1 MTFWQALLIAIFGY
15 CSSIYSPWAI
25 GLLGGWY
32 TMGRPLVSGMIIG
45 AILGDIQT
53 GIIIGAAIQAMYIGL
68 VTPGGSMP
76 ADVNFAAWI
85 GIPLAVISGA
95 DSTYA
100 VSLSIALSFLGVV
113 AVYATA
119 SFNSVFVHKMDRYI
133 TNGQLEKAINIP
145 VVGQITNFVCRF
157 IPIFLANYLGA
168 QFVPTMVSAIPEWL
182 GGILTLLGSILP
194 LIGFALLMQYV
205 VKKKVDL
212 LYYLFGFILVAVF
225 KAPIIP
231 VVLVG
236 LLLAFMDIKYSQVDL
251 SSLKMIDQKK
261 SENRFKLLDQKDVRK
276 AYWNWQFWTLSVQ
289 NFERM
294 EAPAI
299 IRMLGKVKEKLYPND
314 KDAQKAL
321 LERHEAFFNTEPY
334 IGSIIPG
341 IVLGMEE
348 QSAITKENSAD
359 LISSIKTALM
369 GPFAGIGDSL
379 YVGTLIPILLSIAL
393 GLSSESGSVMGP
405 IFYVL
410 AHLAI
415 MLPLTWFLFKSGY
428 SMGMDS
434 AQLVLSG
441 GIKDKITQGMNIV
454 GLIVVGAITT
464 MYVNVKTGLTF
475 TQGDMVIDLN
485 SALNSLFP
493 NIITI
498 LLGLATYYL
507 LVNKKMKIGYLFL
520 VFIALAVVG
529 YFTNLLAV

>member
-1 MTFWQALLIAIFGY
+1 MTIWQALLISIFGY
-15 CSSIYSPWAI
+15 FSSIYSPWLI

-32 TMGRPLVSGMIIG
+32 TIGRPLVSGLIIG
-45 AILGDIQT
+45 LILGDVQQ

-85 GIPLAVISGA
+85 GIPLAIISGA
-95 DSTYA
+95 DASYA
-100 VSLSIALSFLGVV
+100 VSLSIALSFMGVM

-133 TNGQLEKAINIP
+133 TDGKLEKAMNIP

-168 QFVPTMVSAIPEWL
+168 QFVPTMVSLIPEWL

-194 LIGFALLMQYV
+194 LVGFALLLQYV
-205 VKKKVDL
+205 VKKKLDL
-212 LYYLFGFILVAVF
+212 IYYLIGFILVAVF
-225 KAPIIP
+225 KIQIIP
-231 VVLVG
+231 VVLFG
-236 LLLAFMDIKYSQVDL
+236 LLFAYMDLRYTQTDFSV
-251 SSLKMIDQKK
+251 LKKTKTEKTDDKK
-261 SENRFKLLDQKDVRK
+261 KLLSKKDVHS
-276 AYWNWQFWTLSVQ
+276 AYWNWMFWNLSVQ

-299 IRMLGKVKEKLYPND
+299 IRMLGKVKEKLYPGN
-314 KDAQKAL
+314 KEAQKEL
-321 LERHEAFFNTEPY
+321 LARHEAFFNTEPY
-334 IGSIIPG
+334 IGSIVPG

-348 QSAITKENSAD
+348 QSAVNKEDSAD
-359 LISSIKTALM
+359 LISGIKTALM

-393 GLSSESGSVMGP
+393 GLSTDSGNVMGP
-405 IFYVL
+405 VFYVIS
-410 AHLAI
+410 HLAI

-428 SMGMDS
+428 SMGMES

-441 GIKDKITQGMNIV
+441 GIKDKITQAMNII
-454 GLIVVGAITT
+454 GLVVVGAITS

-485 SALNSLFP
+485 QTLNGLFP
-493 NIITI
+493 NLITV

-507 LVNKKMKIGYLFL
+507 MAEKKMKIGWLFL
-520 VFIALAVVG
+520 VFIAVAIVG
-529 YFTNLLAV
+529 YFTKVLAV

>member
-1 MTFWQALLIAIFGY
+1 MTLMQALLIAIFGY
-15 CSSIYSPWAI
+15 CSSIYSPWVI

-45 AILGDIQT
+45 LILGDVQT

-85 GIPLAVISGA
+85 GIPLAIVSGA

-100 VSLSIALSFLGVV
+100 VSLSIMLSFLGVV

-119 SFNSVFVHKMDRYI
+119 SFNSVFVHKMDKYI
-133 TNGQLEKAINIP
+133 TNGQLEKAVNIP

-168 QFVPTMVSAIPEWL
+168 QFVPTMVDAIPEWL
-182 GGILTLLGSILP
+182 GGILTLLGSMLP
-194 LIGFALLMQYV
+194 LIGFALLLQYII
-205 VKKKVDL
+205 KKKIDL

-225 KAPIIP
+225 NVPIIP

-236 LLLAFMDIKYSQVDL
+236 LLLAYMDIKYSQVDL
-251 SSLKMIDQKK
+251 SSLKNINVKK
-261 SENRFKLLDQKDVRK
+261 EDNKFKLLSLKDVRK
-276 AYWNWQFWTLSVQ
+276 AYWSWSFWTLSVQ

-299 IRMLGKVKEKLYPND
+299 VRMLGKVKDKLYPDNEE
-314 KDAQKAL
+314 AQKAL
-321 LERHEAFFNTEPY
+321 LTRHTAFFNTEPY

-348 QSAITKENSAD
+348 QSAINKEESAD

-379 YVGTLIPILLSIAL
+379 YVGTLIPILLSVAL
-393 GLSSESGSVMGP
+393 GLSSDSGNVMGP
-405 IFYVL
+405 IFYVV
-410 AHLAI
+410 AHLGI

-441 GIKDKITQGMNIV
+441 GIKDKITQGLNIV

-464 MYVNVKTGLTF
+464 MYVNVKTGLSF

-485 SALNSLFP
+485 SALSGLFP
-493 NIITI
+493 NMITV
-498 LLGLATYYL
+498 LLGLGTYYL
-507 LVNKKMKIGYLFL
+507 LVQKKMKIGWMFL
-520 VFIALAVVG
+520 VFIAVAIVG
-529 YFTNLLAV
+529 YFTNLFVV

>member
-1 MTFWQALLIAIFGY
+1 MTFWQALLIAVFGY
-15 CSSIYSPWAI
+15 CSSIYSPWVI

-32 TMGRPLVSGMIIG
+32 TMGRPLVSGLIIG
-45 AILGDIQT
+45 LILGDVPT

-85 GIPLAVISGA
+85 GIPLAIVSGA

-100 VSLSIALSFLGVV
+100 VSLSIALSFLGIL

-119 SFNSVFVHKMDRYI
+119 SFNSVFVHKMDRHI
-133 TNGQLEKAINIP
+133 TNGKLEKAINIP

-168 QFVPTMVSAIPEWL
+168 QFVPTMVGMIPEWL
-182 GGILTLLGSILP
+182 GEILTLLGTMLP
-194 LIGFALLMQYV
+194 LVGFALLMQYII
-205 VKKKVDL
+205 KKKMDL
-212 LYYLFGFILVAVF
+212 IYYLIGFILVAVF
-225 KAPIIP
+225 NVPIIP

-236 LLLAFMDIKYSQVDL
+236 LLLAYMDLKYSQTDL
-251 SSLKMIDQKK
+251 SSLKITGGDK
-261 SENRFKLLDQKDVRK
+261 SDNKYKLLSQKDVRS
-276 AYWNWQFWTLSVQ
+276 AYWNWMFWNLSVQ

-299 IRMLGKVKEKLYPND
+299 VRMLGKVKDKLYPND
-314 KDAQKAL
+314 AESQKGL
-321 LERHEAFFNTEPY
+321 LARHVGFFNTEPY

-348 QSAITKENSAD
+348 QSAVTKEDSTD
-359 LISSIKTALM
+359 LVNGIKTALM

-393 GLSSESGSVMGP
+393 GLSSDNGSVLGP
-405 IFYVL
+405 VVYVL
-410 AHLAI
+410 AHLGI

-441 GIKDKITQGMNIV
+441 GIKDKITQGMNII
-454 GLIVVGAITT
+454 GLLVVGAITS
-464 MYVNVKTGLTF
+464 MYVNVKTGLSF
-475 TQGDMVIDLN
+475 AQGDMVIDLN
-485 SALNSLFP
+485 SALSGLFP
-493 NIITI
+493 NIITV
-498 LLGLATYYL
+498 LLGLGTYYL
-507 LVNKKMKIGYLFL
+507 MAEKKIKIGWMFL
-520 VFIALAVVG
+520 IFIGLAVIGFLTKLFV
-529 YFTNLLAV
+529 V